1 MTQFDG
7 LLFRSCSL
15 SDASIS
21 DSDSYISQTRLGW
34 RPSITEKQRIVKM
47 DTDEQEADIIISLI
61 GLPPPPLPP
70 SPPDDDQHQERTNE
84 AYLKLESLG
93 ITVSKGSS
101 DLDNTIL

>member
-1 MTQFDG
+1 MPFI
-7 LLFRSCSL
+7 FYRSCSI
-15 SDASIS
+15 SDASLS

-34 RPSITEKQRIVKM
+34 RPSITEKQRMVKM

-61 GLPPPPLPP
+61 GLPPPPPP
-70 SPPDDDQHQERTNE
+70 LDDQHQERTNE